1 MRRPAMSGA
10 RIFFLLLFGLALAAH
25 AQPRFV
31 PQPEYGQFGAP
42 DQAEGRRV
50 LEDFRARQG
59 IPGDYFLEFELHVL
73 PRRGDERV
81 LAGQLWGTR
90 NDQGPLS
97 RVAIVTDAGKKTEL
111 HLLVQNGPA
120 PVVWKWNGA
129 DAPKP
134 LDVAGLFAPV
144 AGTNLTAFDLQMPF
158 LYWTDFDY
166 QGLVRMRGRPTHQ
179 FLLQPP
185 KDFAEK
191 YPALKGV
198 RVFLDTQFNAL
209 VQVELVGNEGQT
221 IKTISLLELKRIE
234 MRTGKQSIPAII
246 DVRDEVTRDK
256 TRFLVKGAALGL
268 TLPGEMFAPAQLTRT
283 ANPPD
288 ATKIVPVE

>member
-1 MRRPAMSGA
+1 
-10 RIFFLLLFGLALAAH
+10 LLFGLALAAH
-25 AQPRFV
+25 AQPRFL
-31 PQPEYGQFGAP
+31 PQPEYGHFGAP

-50 LEDFRARQG
+50 MDDFRAKG
-59 IPGDYFLEFELHVL
+59 IAGDYFLEFELHVL

-81 LAGQLWGTR
+81 LAGQFWGTR

-97 RVAIVTDAGKKTEL
+97 RVAIVTDPAKKTEL
-111 HLLVQNGPA
+111 NLLVQNGSAPA
-120 PVVWKWNGA
+120 VWSWDGA
-129 DAPKP
+129 SAAKP
-134 LDVAGLFAPV
+134 LDVAALFAPV

-158 LYWTDFDY
+158 IYWPDFDY

-179 FLLQPP
+179 FLLHPP

-198 RVFLDTQFNAL
+198 RVFLDTEFDAL
-209 VQVELVGNEGQT
+209 VQAELVGHDGQT
-221 IKTISLLELKRIE
+221 LKTISLLELKRIE
-234 MRTGKQSIPAII
+234 TSTGKQPIPTII

-268 TLPGEMFAPAQLTRT
+268 TLPREMFAPEQLGETV
-283 ANPPD
+283 NPPD
-288 ATKIVPVE
+288 AQKIVPVE

>member
-1 MRRPAMSGA
+1 MRRPTMSGS

-25 AQPRFV
+25 AQPRFL

-50 LEDFRARQG
+50 LEDFRAKG
-59 IPGDYFLEFELHVL
+59 IAGDYFLEFELHVL

-81 LAGQLWGTR
+81 LTGQLWGTR

-97 RVAIVTDAGKKTEL
+97 RVAIITDAAKKSGL
-111 HLLVQNGPA
+111 HLLVQNGAAPA
-120 PVVWKWNGA
+120 VWNCDGS
-129 DAPKP
+129 DAVKT
-134 LDVAGLFAPV
+134 LDVAALFAPV

-158 LYWTDFDY
+158 LYWPDFDY
-166 QGLVRMRGRPTHQ
+166 QGLKRLRGRPTHQ
-179 FLLQPP
+179 FLLHPP
-185 KDFAEK
+185 KDFTEK

-198 RVFLDTQFNAL
+198 RVFLDTQFTAL
-209 VQVELVGNEGQT
+209 VQVELVGNDGQT
-221 IKTISLLELKRIE
+221 LKTISLLELKRIGE
-234 MRTGKQSIPAII
+234 QWIPKTF
-246 DVRDEVTRDK
+246 DVRDEATRDK

-268 TLPGEMFAPAQLTRT
+268 TLPPEMFAPAQLAGTV
-283 ANPPD
+283 NPPD